1 MESPRAEAHDV
12 VEITTTLA
20 VPIFSDGAVMPSCV
34 MCFYSL
40 LRVDSVPF
48 VLSFIQQ
55 ALRLLWIGLD
65 NIEPDESISRD
76 LWENVAPADIGEMA
90 ADIEM

>member
-1 MESPRAEAHDV
+1 
-12 VEITTTLA
+12 
-20 VPIFSDGAVMPSCV
+20 MPSCV

-48 VLSFIQQ
+48 VLRFINQ

-65 NIEPDESISRD
+65 NIEPDESISKD
-76 LWENVAPADIGEMA
+76 LWKNVAPADIGEMA
-90 ADIEM
+90 ADVEMQSAFVSRKKRRMVRMPLHPQLHDL